1 MPSAD
6 TKSFQLRTKKST
18 NFRPVTRIVN
28 DRLYHYSKATIYSK
42 DQLFAHFRRRSR
54 HILDFAVN
62 AVSLYATPR
71 FSYKSSWNNWGA
83 INKTKL
89 FSAWPARRPSYSG
102 FERVKDCSVFNVVV
116 HETSQQLR
124 AHVIETAIDQ

>member
-62 AVSLYATPR
+62 AVSLYMLLR
-71 FSYKSSWNNWGA
+71 
-83 INKTKL
+83 
-89 FSAWPARRPSYSG
+89 G
-102 FERVKDCSVFNVVV
+102 FLIRAP
-116 HETSQQLR
+116 ETTEEQ
-124 AHVIETAIDQ
+124 